1 MAPDDPM
8 NPDAFRA
15 LGLLVALACS
25 MPCLAVPPAV
35 PSGGARAPVAG
46 ASAATPGGTNRPAGT
61 ARAASASPV
70 EPLSVPLRLSM
81 GAEAVLRQFGTP
93 RSDNRSF
100 GGGLTYPEF
109 RVMFS
114 AKGDEI
120 WSVTLMAPVRLA
132 CGLGP
137 GDPMEKVR
145 QRFPGGRTVYDA
157 YEVESGQYALSFAGA
172 DGRVSTITLRPT
184 GRRFEDPE
192 GGGKP
197 KPAALSATA
206 KSLAGRWIDPKNS
219 QTLDLRA
226 DGSYR
231 TGVGGSGRFTVEG
244 DRLVFTG
251 ALAAWDEGRA
261 TLTQP
266 DVIEFYWTAASG
278 SKNYFAFL
286 RSREQP

>member
-1 MAPDDPM
+1 MARDDPM

-25 MPCLAVPPAV
+25 MPCLAANPGVP
-35 PSGGARAPVAG
+35 G
-46 ASAATPGGTNRPAGT
+46 PGPTSKGTNRPAGT
-61 ARAASASPV
+61 ARAASAPAV
-70 EPLSVPLRLSM
+70 EPLSIPLRLSM
-81 GAEAVLRQFGTP
+81 GAEAVLRRFGTP

-100 GGGLTYPEF
+100 GGGLTYPDF

-137 GDPMEKVR
+137 GDPMDTVR

-157 YEVESGQYALSFAGA
+157 YEVESGQYALSFRGA

-192 GGGKP
+192 GGGTS
-197 KPAALSATA
+197 KPAAVSASA

-231 TGVGGSGRFTVEG
+231 IGAGGSGRFTVEG

-278 SKNYFAFL
+278 AKNYFAFL
-286 RSREQP
+286 RSREQPQP

>member
-1 MAPDDPM
+1 M
-8 NPDAFRA
+8 RITVSS
-15 LGLLVALACS
+15 LLWLWFGSACFG
-25 MPCLAVPPAV
+25 VEVQVKTPP
-35 PSGGARAPVAG
+35 G
-46 ASAATPGGTNRPAGT
+46 PGHAETRSTSWADSVGIPR
-61 ARAASASPV
+61 V
-70 EPLSVPLRLSM
+70 EPLSIPLKLSM
-81 GAEAVLRQFGTP
+81 GAEAVLQRFGKP
-93 RSDNRSF
+93 KSDNRSF

-137 GDPMEKVR
+137 GDPMDTIR
-145 QRFPGGRTVYDA
+145 QRFPGGRMVYDV
-157 YEVESGQYALSFAGA
+157 YEVESGQYALSFAGS
-172 DGRVSTITLRPT
+172 DGRVSTVTLRPT

-192 GGGKP
+192 GGGKS
-197 KPAALSATA
+197 KPVAVSATA

>member
-1 MAPDDPM
+1 M
-8 NPDAFRA
+8 NTF
-15 LGLLVALACS
+15 ALAVVWLMCCHCCFGAES
-25 MPCLAVPPAV
+25 QAKTPPGSRHSEG
-35 PSGGARAPVAG
+35 PHSSRSDAG
-46 ASAATPGGTNRPAGT
+46 KT
-61 ARAASASPV
+61 SPV
-70 EPLSVPLRLSM
+70 EPLSIPLRLTM
-81 GAEAVLRQFGTP
+81 GAEEILKKFGKP
-93 RSDNRSF
+93 KSDNRFF

-109 RVMFS
+109 RVMFN
-114 AKGDEI
+114 AQGTEI
-120 WSVTLMAPVRLA
+120 WNVTLERPTRLA

-137 GDPMEKVR
+137 GDPMDTVR

-157 YEVESGQYALSFAGA
+157 YEVESGQYALSFKGA

-192 GGGKP
+192 GGGKS
-197 KPAALSATA
+197 KPAAVSTTA

-244 DRLVFTG
+244 DHLVFTG
-251 ALAAWDEGRA
+251 ALSAWDEGRA

-278 SKNYFAFL
+278 AKNYFAFL